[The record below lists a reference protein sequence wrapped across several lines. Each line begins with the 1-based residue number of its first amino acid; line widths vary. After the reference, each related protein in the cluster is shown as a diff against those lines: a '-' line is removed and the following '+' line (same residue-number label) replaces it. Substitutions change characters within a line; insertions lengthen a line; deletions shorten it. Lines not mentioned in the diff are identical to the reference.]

1 MSHGLIDL
9 IGSCNI
15 SAEHHHRLI
24 FNTHMRH
31 IHSRTHSGVQ
41 IRLLYKQIIHY
52 PAMSPL
58 VSLTAG
64 LFH

>member
-1 MSHGLIDL
+1 MSLGLIDL
-9 IGSCNI
+9 IGSYEI
-15 SAEHHHRLI
+15 STEQRHPL
-24 FNTHMRH
+24 FSTTHMHH
-31 IHSRTHSGVQ
+31 IHSLTHSGVQ
-41 IRLLYKQIIHY
+41 IQLLSHQIIHY